1 MVSLVRKENILT
13 FNLSTVSTFT
23 TFTTTRVV
31 DSEFVLY
38 KFPYFYFGTESEY
51 F

>member
-13 FNLSTVSTFT
+13 FNFS

-38 KFPYFYFGTESEY
+38 KYPYFYFGTESEY

>member
-23 TFTTTRVV
+23 TTRVV

-38 KFPYFYFGTESEY
+38 KYPYFYFGTEIEH